1 MPPLHGRIYP
11 SIVEAVG
18 HTPLVDLRRVGR
30 GLPGRVALKCEFLN
44 PLASVKDR
52 IGRAMIEA
60 AEADGRLRGGMTVV
74 EPTSGN
80 TGISLAFACAAK
92 GYKLVLAM
100 PESMSVERRLLLRQL
115 GAEVVLTP
123 AADGMSGAVA
133 RARGLADE
141 MGHERVFEPRQFD
154 NPANPEAHRRTTAK
168 EIWQD
173 TSAGVDCFVAGVGTG
188 GTITGVGSVLKKLR
202 ADIRVIAVEPAE
214 SPVLSGGRP
223 GRHRIQGI
231 GAGFVPGVLDVSLL
245 DEVIQVTSDEA
256 FAMAR
261 RLAAEEGLPA
271 GISTGANVTAAL
283 RVARRDDMAGKLIV
297 TIGCSSVE
305 RYLST
310 PLVDD
315 ARRAEG
321 PAS

>member
-18 HTPLVDLRRVGR
+18 HTPMVDLKRVGR
-30 GLPGRVALKCEFLN
+30 GVAGRVVLKCEFLN

-52 IGRAMIEA
+52 IGRAMIET
-60 AEADGRLRGGMTVV
+60 AEAEGRLKPGMTVV

-80 TGISLAFACAAK
+80 TGIALAFVCAAK
-92 GYKLVLAM
+92 GYPLILAM

-115 GAEVVLTP
+115 GAKVVLTP
-123 AADGMSGAVA
+123 ADEGMSGAVN
-133 RARGLADE
+133 RAKALAAE
-141 MGHERVFEPRQFD
+141 LGPGKTFEPRQFD
-154 NPANPEAHRRTTAK
+154 NPANPEVHRRTTAK

-173 TSAGVDCFVAGVGTG
+173 TSAGIDCFVAGVGTG
-188 GTITGVGSVLKKLR
+188 GTITGVGSLLKSLR
-202 ADIRVIAVEPAE
+202 PDIRIIAVEPAE

-223 GRHRIQGI
+223 GRHKIQGI
-231 GAGFVPGVLDVSLL
+231 GAGFIPSVLDVALL
-245 DEVIQVTSDEA
+245 DEVIQVTAEEA

-261 RLAAEEGLPA
+261 RLAIEEGLPA
-271 GISTGANVTAAL
+271 GISTGANVAAAL

-297 TIGCSSVE
+297 TVGCSAVE

-310 PLVDD
+310 PLLDD
-315 ARRAEG
+315 ARKADS